1 MTAPGPGT
9 TSPQHDEAGPA
20 SGGGV
25 PRGTPVSTA
34 LDMSDATRT
43 MKAALAAL
51 NNVHGDGSLPTIPV
65 KMSRLTDLAGGYE
78 YTGAGV
84 PVAIGISRH
93 GDHPELTML
102 HEIGHFLDH
111 QALDIPGTFASV
123 SSPLLLEWRSVI
135 DASPA
140 VLALQ
145 RLRSQPGV
153 RVQYIDYLLD
163 RRELLARSY
172 TQWVVIASANR
183 ALAGQL
189 EQELARIQAAPVPYT
204 RWWESSDFLG
214 VAQAF
219 DRLFRDKGWRA

>member
-1 MTAPGPGT
+1 M
-9 TSPQHDEAGPA
+9 
-20 SGGGV
+20 
-25 PRGTPVSTA
+25 STA

-111 QALDIPGTFASV
+111 QALDIRGTFASV

-135 DASPA
+135 DASQA
-140 VLALQ
+140 VQALQ
-145 RLRSQPGV
+145 RLHSQPGV
-153 RVQYIDYLLD
+153 REQYIDYLLD

-172 TQWVVIASANR
+172 TQWVVTTGADR
-183 ALAGQL
+183 TLAGQL

-214 VAQAF
+214 VAQAL